1 MNYAYNSDKN
11 GGVAMENRIGE
22 LRKSKGMNQDTLA
35 SFVGVSQ
42 QTISKIERDMNSMS
56 IDILVQIAKHFNVTT
71 DYLLG
76 ISDEKRNLH
85 LENRMS
91 RRLEENYNLVVEYE
105 DLDDYNRKVVV
116 RMVEVLKSLQEV
128 KKVKKSSENK

>member
-11 GGVAMENRIGE
+11 GGVAMENRIRE

-42 QTISKIERDMNSMS
+42 QIISKIERDMNSMS

>member
-1 MNYAYNSDKN
+1 
-11 GGVAMENRIGE
+11 MENRIRE

-71 DYLLG
+71 DYILG
-76 ISDEKRNLH
+76 KKKKKRNLY

-105 DLDDYNRKVVV
+105 DLDEYNRKVAV
-116 RMVEVLKSLQEV
+116 RMLEVLKSLQEV
-128 KKVKKSSENK
+128 KKSKEK

>member
-1 MNYAYNSDKN
+1 VNYAYNSDKN
-11 GGVAMENRIGE
+11 GGVAMENRIRE

>member
-1 MNYAYNSDKN
+1 
-11 GGVAMENRIGE
+11 MENRIRE

-116 RMVEVLKSLQEV
+116 WMVEVLKSLQEV

>member
-1 MNYAYNSDKN
+1 
-11 GGVAMENRIGE
+11 
-22 LRKSKGMNQDTLA
+22 
-35 SFVGVSQ
+35 
-42 QTISKIERDMNSMS
+42 MNSMS

>member
-1 MNYAYNSDKN
+1 MNYAYNNDKN
-11 GGVAMENRIGE
+11 GGVAMENRIRE

-42 QTISKIERDMNSMS
+42 QTISKIERDINSMS

-105 DLDDYNRKVVV
+105 DLDEYNRKVAV
-116 RMVEVLKSLQEV
+116 RMVEVLRSLQEV
-128 KKVKKSSENK
+128 KKDKEK

>member
-11 GGVAMENRIGE
+11 GGVAMENRIRE

-128 KKVKKSSENK
+128 KKSKEK

>member
-11 GGVAMENRIGE
+11 GGVAMENRIRE

-56 IDILVQIAKHFNVTT
+56 IDILVQVAKHFNVTT

-128 KKVKKSSENK
+128 KKSKEK

>member
-11 GGVAMENRIGE
+11 GGVAMENRIRE

-128 KKVKKSSENK
+128 KKNKEK

>member
-11 GGVAMENRIGE
+11 GGVAMENRIRE

>member
-1 MNYAYNSDKN
+1 
-11 GGVAMENRIGE
+11 MENRIRE

>member
-11 GGVAMENRIGE
+11 GGVAMENRIRE

-116 RMVEVLKSLQEV
+116 WMVEVLKSLQEV

>member
-11 GGVAMENRIGE
+11 GGVAMENRIRE

-76 ISDEKRNLH
+76 ISDEKRNIH

>member
-11 GGVAMENRIGE
+11 GGVAMENRIRE

-91 RRLEENYNLVVEYE
+91 RRLEENY
-105 DLDDYNRKVVV
+105 KVVV

>member
-1 MNYAYNSDKN
+1 MK
-11 GGVAMENRIGE
+11 
-22 LRKSKGMNQDTLA
+22 
-35 SFVGVSQ
+35 
-42 QTISKIERDMNSMS
+42 
-56 IDILVQIAKHFNVTT
+56 
-71 DYLLG
+71 
-76 ISDEKRNLH
+76 KRNLH

>member
-11 GGVAMENRIGE
+11 GGVAMENRIRE

-105 DLDDYNRKVVV
+105 DLDEYNRKIAV

-128 KKVKKSSENK
+128 KKEKEK

>member
-1 MNYAYNSDKN
+1 
-11 GGVAMENRIGE
+11 MENRIRE

-128 KKVKKSSENK
+128 KKVKKSSESK

>member
-11 GGVAMENRIGE
+11 GGVAMENRIRE

-128 KKVKKSSENK
+128 KKVKISSENK

>member
-11 GGVAMENRIGE
+11 GGVAMENRIRE

-76 ISDEKRNLH
+76 ISDEKRNLD

>member
-1 MNYAYNSDKN
+1 
-11 GGVAMENRIGE
+11 MENRIRE

-76 ISDEKRNLH
+76 ISDEKRNIH

>member
-11 GGVAMENRIGE
+11 GGVAMENRIRE

-128 KKVKKSSENK
+128 KKVKKSSESK

>member
-1 MNYAYNSDKN
+1 MNYAYNSDNN
-11 GGVAMENRIGE
+11 GGVAMENRIRE